1 MTDPE
6 TSFSAVEPSAAAP
19 AESNMRVPN
28 DIERP
33 LPTDADSHWGSDAIA
48 ALLRDLGLKYV
59 AFNPGAS
66 FRGLHDSLVN
76 FNGNRDPQMLL
87 CLHEETAVA
96 LAQGYAKVTGEPMVA
111 ILHSNVGLL
120 HGSMGIFN
128 AWVDRMPMLVLGA
141 TGPVDAAKRRPWI
154 DWIHTAQDQGA
165 MVRPFVKW
173 DDQPAS
179 VPATLEAVLRANLLA
194 RTAPHGPT
202 YVCMDATVQE
212 EALSALPAMP
222 DVKRFMPPAPARPGR
237 EAVAAAA
244 HLLKSARA
252 PVILA
257 GRVTRSGGGW
267 RRRVA
272 LAETLGARVI
282 SDLKTAT
289 SFPTD
294 HPLHAGAPGYFLDP
308 DARAAVR
315 DADVI
320 LSLDW
325 IDLAGTLKTVFGSD
339 GPLGARIVQASI
351 DHTLHGGWSKDHQA
365 LPPVDVHLASDA
377 DAAVADLCD
386 SLGIVT
392 PAETAIEDLPTAP
405 IQTDVDPAERMDVPG
420 LAAALGRG
428 LEGETVTFAKLPLG
442 WDGALWHFRHPL
454 DYLGGDGGG
463 GLGSGPG
470 IAVGA
475 ALALRGSGRLP
486 VAVLGDGDFLMASSA
501 LWTAA
506 HYEIPL
512 LVVVC
517 NNAAF
522 YNDEVHQE
530 RMARERGRPVENKWI
545 GQRIANPEV
554 DITGLSRSYG
564 ADAIGP
570 VFTGD
575 DLADA
580 VAQGIRVVRQGRVC
594 VIEARVLPGY
604 SKAMATSLNR
614 KPS

>member
-1 MTDPE
+1 ML
-6 TSFSAVEPSAAAP
+6 
-19 AESNMRVPN
+19 VPN
-28 DIERP
+28 EIERP
-33 LPTDADSHWGSDAIA
+33 VPAETPTGWGSDAIA
-48 ALLRDLGLKYV
+48 ALLRALGFRYV

-96 LAQGYAKVTGEPMVA
+96 IAQGYAKVTGEPMVT

-128 AWVDRMPMLVLGA
+128 AWVDRVPMVVLGA

-165 MVRPFVKW
+165 LVRPFVKW

-179 VPATLEAVLRANLLA
+179 VPATLEAVLRANLLS
-194 RTAPHGPT
+194 RTAPQGPT
-202 YVCMDATVQE
+202 YVCMDASVQE
-212 EALSALPAMP
+212 EALTAPVAAP
-222 DVKRFMPPAPARPGR
+222 DVARFVPPPPARAARQ
-237 EAVAAAA
+237 AVADAVALLRAA
-244 HLLKSARA
+244 RT
-252 PVILA
+252 PVILC
-257 GRVTRSGGGW
+257 GRVSRSTLGW
-267 RRRVA
+267 QRRVA
-272 LAETLGARVI
+272 LAEALGARVI
-282 SDLKTAT
+282 TDLKTAA

-294 HPLHAGAPGYFLDP
+294 HPLHSGAPGYFLD
-308 DARAAVR
+308 AEALSTLRAA
-315 DADVI
+315 DVV

-325 IDLAGTLKTVFGSD
+325 IDLAGTLKTAFGAAGS
-339 GPLGARIVQASI
+339 PQTRIVQASI
-351 DHTLHGGWSKDHQA
+351 DHHVHGGWSKDHQA
-365 LPPVDVHLASDA
+365 LPPVDCHLTCDPDTAVDDLSEALGLGDPDA
-377 DAAVADLCD
+377 PF
-386 SLGIVT
+386 G
-392 PAETAIEDLPTAP
+392 DLPTAP
-405 IQTDVDPAERMDVPG
+405 GAPDIDPDEPIDVPG

-442 WDGALWHFRHPL
+442 WDGPLWHFHHPL

-475 ALALRGSGRLP
+475 ALALKGTGRLP
-486 VAVLGDGDFLMASSA
+486 VAVLGDGDFLMAASA
-501 LWTAA
+501 LWTAV
-506 HYEIPL
+506 HYDLPL

-517 NNAAF
+517 NNGAF

-530 RMARERGRPVENKWI
+530 RVARERGRPVENKWI
-545 GQRIANPEV
+545 GQRIADPDV
-554 DITGLSRSYG
+554 DVTGLARSFG
-564 ADAIGP
+564 AEAIGP
-570 VFTGD
+570 VATGTA
-575 DLADA
+575 LTEA
-580 VAQGIRVVRQGRVC
+580 VRKAVKTVRDGGVC
-594 VIEARVLPGY
+594 VVEARVLPGY

>member
-1 MTDPE
+1 MTI
-6 TSFSAVEPSAAAP
+6 
-19 AESNMRVPN
+19 PN

-33 LPTDADSHWGSDAIA
+33 RPADVTEAKWGSDTIA
-48 ALLRDLGLKYV
+48 ALLHQLGVRYV

-76 FNGNRDPQMLL
+76 FNGNREPQMLL

-128 AWVDRMPMLVLGA
+128 AWVDRMPMIVLGA

-165 MVRPFVKW
+165 LIRPFIKW

-179 VPATLEAVLRANLLA
+179 VAATLEAVLRASMVS

-202 YVCMDATVQE
+202 YVCIDTSVQE
-212 EALSALPAMP
+212 EALTALPP
-222 DVKRFMPPAPARPGR
+222 DLDIRRYAPPPPARPAR
-237 EAVAAAA
+237 DAVDAAAE
-244 HLLKSARA
+244 LLRTARS

-257 GRVTRSGGGW
+257 GRVSREAQAW
-267 RRRVA
+267 RQRIA
-272 LAETLGARVI
+272 LAEGIGARVV

-294 HPLHAGAPGYFLDP
+294 HPLHVGVPGYFLDP
-308 DARAAVR
+308 AALAAMR
-315 DADVI
+315 EADVI

-325 IDLAGTLKTVFGSD
+325 IDLAGALKTAFGVAEPV
-339 GPLGARIVQASI
+339 GTRVIQASI
-351 DHTLHGGWSKDHQA
+351 DHHIHGGWSKDHQA
-365 LPPVDVHLASDA
+365 LPPIDCHLASDP
-377 DAAVADLCD
+377 DTAVADL
-386 SLGIVT
+386 SSALGLNAQAGD
-392 PAETAIEDLPTAP
+392 PLPDLPTLP
-405 IQTDVDPAERMDVPG
+405 IVADVDGGDRLDVPG
-420 LAAALGRG
+420 LAAALARG
-428 LEGETVTFAKLPLG
+428 LAGEPVTFTKLPLG
-442 WDGALWHFRHPL
+442 WDGPLWHFRHPL

-475 ALALRGSGRLP
+475 ALALKGTGRLP

-501 LWTAA
+501 IWTAA

-517 NNAAF
+517 NNGAF

-530 RMARERGRPVENKWI
+530 RVAQMRSRPVENKWI
-545 GQRIANPEV
+545 GQRIGDP
-554 DITGLSRSYG
+554 DIDIAGLARSYG
-564 ADAIGP
+564 AVGLGPFETGDSVADAIRRG
-570 VFTGD
+570 VE
-575 DLADA
+575 
-580 VAQGIRVVRQGRVC
+580 IVRDGGVS